1 MKQAWEK
8 FALRI
13 DALTLRERAIIFAA
27 AVLLLVI
34 LMNVFLLDPQYA
46 KQSQLSKQIKQQQSQ
61 IAELQNQIQQRVKS
75 SAEDPNKLNLA
86 RLQTLKQQAESM
98 DSSLANVQRG
108 LISPDKM
115 ATVLEGV
122 LKRNNRLLLVSL
134 KTLPVIDLSAS
145 VTAGDGSASV
155 PAPASTTTAAAP
167 STAQG
172 GGQDLNVRSVYKHT
186 VELTVQGSYPDMLDY
201 LRSLESMPW
210 QLFWGSA
217 HLSVDAYPNA
227 TLTMTVF
234 TLSLD
239 KKWLNL

>member
-8 FALRI
+8 FALKI
-13 DALTLRERAIIFAA
+13 DALTLRERVIIFAA
-27 AVLLLVI
+27 AVLLLGI

-46 KQSQLSKQIKQQQSQ
+46 QQSKLSQQIKQQQSQ

-75 SAEDPNKLNLA
+75 SGEDPNKANLA
-86 RLQTLKQQAESM
+86 RLQELKQQAESM
-98 DSSLANVQRG
+98 DSSLENVQRG
-108 LISPDKM
+108 LVSPDKM
-115 ATVLEGV
+115 ATLLEGV

-134 KTLPVIDLSAS
+134 KTLPVVDLSTIAAEGSEPAAAAAS
-145 VTAGDGSASV
+145 GAARPV
-155 PAPASTTTAAAP
+155 PQAAP
-167 STAQG
+167 S
-172 GGQDLNVRSVYKHT
+172 DINVRSVYKHT

-217 HLSVDAYPNA
+217 HLSVDAYPTA